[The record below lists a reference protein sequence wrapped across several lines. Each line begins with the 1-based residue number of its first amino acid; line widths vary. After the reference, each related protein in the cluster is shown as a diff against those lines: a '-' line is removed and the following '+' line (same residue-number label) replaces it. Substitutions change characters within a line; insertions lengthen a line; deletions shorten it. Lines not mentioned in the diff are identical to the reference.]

1 MGDGS
6 HFPSGLL
13 LIDGL
18 VPPVPASP
26 PYNTRAESQL
36 EPSDSSLAS
45 QPCITGQLRPLPSA
59 PSLSVNVS
67 SVPGAW
73 LRAGRWGEG

>member
-59 PSLSVNVS
+59 PSHHQ
-67 SVPGAW
+67 
-73 LRAGRWGEG
+73 RATPDWFSLGGSLKNFDY